1 MYQVARWRYWVV
13 FVVLA
18 VGTLLALPNFFG
30 EEPAIQV
37 TRDDRGQMDEATNER
52 VLEVLKAQNIAYS
65 TSYTEE
71 DRLVVRIPNVDDQI
85 RARDAISDSAPGEY
99 IVALTSASRT
109 PALLRSLGLK
119 PMSLG
124 LDLRGGVHFMYEV
137 DIASAIEQSLQRLA
151 QDVRARFRE
160 QRIPYQSVTV
170 RADSVE
176 VLLRPEAN
184 ASSARKL
191 IQGDDP
197 GVSVTQDEVQGATRF
212 IVGFTPEYVKQR
224 QDLAIEQNVTTLRNR
239 VNELGVSEPFV
250 ARQGLDRITV
260 QLPGIQDPNQA
271 IRVLGATA
279 TVEFRLV
286 DEANNPYEARDTK
299 RIPLG
304 SKLYTARD
312 GSPVLLKR
320 ELIASGDQLTDATT
334 SFTEGTPAVSVTL
347 NARAGA
353 SMLKA
358 TQENLGRRMAVVYIE
373 KKRLEEGE
381 HCKGTRNGNECTEE
395 EAISVATI
403 QGVFSSRFQIT
414 GLSAVEAQ
422 ELALLLRAGSLATP
436 IFLVEQRTIGPSLGA
451 DNIKAG
457 IIAMAV
463 GAVLTFIFL
472 AVYYSAFGMIA
483 NIVLICNV
491 VLLVAAM
498 SLLQASLSLPGIAG
512 IVLTIGM
519 AADANV
525 LIYERIREE
534 LRNGSSP
541 QASIHAGF
549 DKAFSA
555 IADSNITTLLAG
567 VVLFAFGTGPI
578 KGFAV
583 TLVIG
588 IFTSLFSA
596 IMCSR
601 VFLDMIWGRRKQ
613 LTSLPV

>member
-52 VLEVLKAQNIAYS
+52 VLEVLKTQNIAYS
-65 TSYTEE
+65 TSYIE
-71 DRLVVRIPNVDDQI
+71 DGRLVVRIPNVDDQI
-85 RARDAISDSAPGEY
+85 RARDAIADSAPGQY

-109 PALLRSLGLK
+109 PTVLRSFGLK

-170 RADSVE
+170 RSDSVE

-184 ASSARKL
+184 AASARKL

-197 GVSVTQDEVQGATRF
+197 GISLTQDEVQGAARF
-212 IVGFTPEYVKQR
+212 IVGFTPEYIKQR

-250 ARQGLDRITV
+250 ARQGLDRIVV

-334 SFTEGTPAVSVTL
+334 SFTDGTPAVSVTL

-358 TQENLGRRMAVVYIE
+358 TQENLGRRMSVVYIE
-373 KKRLEEGE
+373 KKRLEPGE

-457 IIAMAV
+457 MIAMAV

-472 AVYYSAFGMIA
+472 AVYYSAFGMVA